1 MSSGQSLDNRFLH
14 ASPGRVFLTN
24 VLPMTL
30 IMVMNG
36 LLSVVDAIFLG
47 HFVGARAMAAVSLVF
62 PAIMLTIAMS
72 TLVSG
77 GMSSQMARQL
87 GGRRISE
94 AEATFA
100 RAHGLAL
107 IIALGLIALFFLVGR
122 PLINGMADGDMALA
136 EMAYLFLFITI
147 LALPLQF
154 VLGLHADAWRNEGRA
169 GLIAIMSVCVTL
181 ANIALNYIFIA
192 KMELGIAGSAL
203 GTVFAQTLGLLLL
216 LGFRQFKQGT
226 ISLNALWHNSWV
238 GGWGR
243 IAGLGAPLSLSFI
256 GIALST
262 AFVISALR
270 FSEGSDYAL
279 NVAAYGIVMRIF
291 GFTYLPLMAVAL
303 AMQSIVG
310 NNVGAGLYKR
320 SDTVLRIAL
329 TTVFVYCLIIEI
341 IVLMVSNSIGLIFV
355 DDLAVSEAVAQI
367 IRPMTYAYLFTGPVL
382 VFALYFQAI
391 GQPARAGLLTLSK
404 PFVLL
409 PAFVTVLTAFWGVNA
424 IWFAFT
430 LADTVIALIAFAVLI
445 AALKKRTSA
454 GGLGLSPAAK
464 LATERYSGSSKE

>member
-1 MSSGQSLDNRFLH
+1 MPSGQSLDNRFLH
-14 ASPGRVFLTN
+14 ASPARVFLAN

-36 LLSVVDAIFLG
+36 LLSVVDAVFLG

-62 PAIMLTIAMS
+62 PAVMLTIAMS

-77 GMSSQMARQL
+77 GMSSQIARQL
-87 GGRRISE
+87 GGSRIAE
-94 AEATFA
+94 ASATFA

-107 IIALGLIALFFLVGR
+107 VIALALIVLFFLVGR
-122 PLINGMADGDMALA
+122 PLINGMADGDVQLA
-136 EMAYLFLFITI
+136 EMAYLFLLITM
-147 LALPLQF
+147 LTLPLQF
-154 VLGLHADAWRNEGRA
+154 ILGLHADAWRNEGRA
-169 GLIAIMSVCVTL
+169 GLIAVMSVGVTL
-181 ANIALNYIFIA
+181 ANIVLNYILIA
-192 KMELGIAGSAL
+192 QMGLGIAGSAL
-203 GTVFAQTLGLLLL
+203 GTAFAQALGLLLL
-216 LGFRQFKQGT
+216 LGFRQFRRGA
-226 ISLNALWHNSWV
+226 ISLDVLWRNSWV
-238 GGWGR
+238 EGWAR

-262 AFVISALR
+262 AFVICALR
-270 FSEGSDYAL
+270 LSEGMDYAL

-329 TTVFVYCLIIEI
+329 TTVFIYCLIIQ
-341 IVLMVSNSIGLIFV
+341 IVVLSVGNSIGLIFV
-355 DDLAVSEAVAQI
+355 DDLAVSHAVGEI
-367 IRPMTYAYLFTGPVL
+367 IRPMTYVYLFIGPVL

-391 GQPARAGLLTLSK
+391 GQPTRAAILTLSK

-409 PAFVTVLTAFWGVNA
+409 PAFVTTLTAFWGGKA
-424 IWFAFT
+424 IWFAFP
-430 LADTVIALIAFAVLI
+430 LADCMIAVIAFAVMI
-445 AALKKRTSA
+445 SALKKRTPA
-454 GGLGLSPAAK
+454 GGLGLSPIA
-464 LATERYSGSSKE
+464 

>member
-1 MSSGQSLDNRFLH
+1 
-14 ASPGRVFLTN
+14 
-24 VLPMTL
+24 
-30 IMVMNG
+30 
-36 LLSVVDAIFLG
+36 
-47 HFVGARAMAAVSLVF
+47 
-62 PAIMLTIAMS
+62 
-72 TLVSG
+72 
-77 GMSSQMARQL
+77 
-87 GGRRISE
+87 
-94 AEATFA
+94 
-100 RAHGLAL
+100 
-107 IIALGLIALFFLVGR
+107 
-122 PLINGMADGDMALA
+122 
-136 EMAYLFLFITI
+136 
-147 LALPLQF
+147 
-154 VLGLHADAWRNEGRA
+154 
-169 GLIAIMSVCVTL
+169 VTL

-464 LATERYSGSSKE
+464 LATER